1 MPMNRQHFENYHMHL
16 NILIFN
22 IYILKLFKNRSL
34 YYMDKKVIK
43 WEMSLKNSRILKYFI
58 YSFLKS
64 DIR

>member
-1 MPMNRQHFENYHMHL
+1 MPMNYFEKYHMHL

-22 IYILKLFKNRSL
+22 ICILKLFKNRLL

-43 WEMSLKNSRILKYFI
+43 WEMSLKNSRVLKYFI